1 MAELIFSN
9 ESKCIRLVSL
19 NIFLYFKIL
28 SKNQPVLRNM
38 VIFSGL
44 LETTWAID
52 GVCQSDED
60 SLQLRHAVSQ
70 IKLVILLLIY
80 PRRR

>member
-52 GVCQSDED
+52 GSANPAKV